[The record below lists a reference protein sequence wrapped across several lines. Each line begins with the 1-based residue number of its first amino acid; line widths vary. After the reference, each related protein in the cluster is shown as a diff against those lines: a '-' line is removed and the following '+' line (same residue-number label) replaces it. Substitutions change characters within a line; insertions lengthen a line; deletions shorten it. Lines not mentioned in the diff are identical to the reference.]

1 METQLTELQEIT
13 STAARDD
20 RDLYGPSS
28 DTKAQSVFGNSVAPV
43 HNVTPMDLLTLT
55 RQVENLMIK
64 ETKVWW
70 DHKTLTTY
78 LNKNMVPRGLRLK
91 KRPVKVY
98 SQTFLAKWDW
108 ALLDCSAK
116 LMKYIVEEEETEL
129 ADLQKEMENLKTSLT
144 EFKTHQES
152 PRLEEAVL
160 EKLDNIESEIMDIKI
175 NKFQRDTHDYNKDQ
189 VFTWFRNKS
198 NDTETPRSKSRR
210 RRQPRSKAAR
220 SVSFSDADTSHEEEQ
235 GCPLESNPVT
245 RTVLTSQAPPQET
258 SMSKNRPAA
267 PKRKT
272 PDE

>member
-1 METQLTELQEIT
+1 M
-13 STAARDD
+13 S
-20 RDLYGPSS
+20 LY
-28 DTKAQSVFGNSVAPV
+28 TNVCAPV

-98 SQTFLAKWDW
+98 SQTFLAKWDS

-144 EFKTHQES
+144 EFKTHQEF
-152 PRLEEAVL
+152 PRLEETVL
-160 EKLDNIESEIMDIKI
+160 EKLDNIESEIMDIKR
-175 NKFQRDTHDYNKDQ
+175 NKFHRDPQDYNKDQ

-198 NDTETPRSKSRR
+198 NDTETPRSILRNSRSKSRR

-220 SVSFSDADTSHEEEQ
+220 SVSFSDADTSHEDEQ
-235 GCPLESNPVT
+235 GGPLEPNPAI
-245 RTVLTSQAPPQET
+245 RTGTIPQAPPRET
-258 SMSKNRPAA
+258 PMPKNRTAA

-272 PDE
+272 VTPDEQAVAIGNKRYPLRSLLNPR